1 MEAFADQS
9 QHMVV
14 SWAVIGPED
23 GAALRRQMDA
33 YWQNPNDESRKKLLA
48 DLSKLDQSIVKLQA
62 KLPQNILKECQPQL
76 EQLQRIVRADMLGL
90 QVLAGEKTKADF
102 DRAFAEVKAHEKE
115 ALISEK
121 AAWAFM
127 DELLQHINK

>member
-23 GAALRRQMDA
+23 GAALRRQMNA

-76 EQLQRIVRADMLGL
+76 EQLQRIVQADMLGV

-102 DRAFAEVKAHEKE
+102 TKVLEEVKAHDKD
-115 ALISEK
+115 ARISET
-121 AAWAFM
+121 AARAFA
-127 DELLQHINK
+127 DELYTHMND